1 MCAYLVL
8 PRGLRAPLTTD
19 GTRLDQSGARA
30 SDHSRMHYTTAPFW
44 LDHLVLS
51 RTADRAGRA
60 REFHRAARAGR
71 FVRLAEGV
79 YIPSATWTALGEDDR
94 QRAMVHAIAR
104 ANRAGLVFSHF
115 SAASLWGLPIV
126 GTWPLKVEVVVGSAA
141 VGASRRSYSVRKYPV
156 PEAPDVIDGL
166 SVTPLARTLVDIGRS
181 ATLETSVAMM
191 DHALAMVPRFGALIP
206 GALTTPAALAAEHAM
221 ITSSRGRTRC
231 AQAIALA
238 DGLSGSA
245 GESLSR
251 VVMHMLGA
259 PAPIL
264 QQPFYD
270 RYGLIGYVDFWWPE
284 LNLVGEFDGYGKYL
298 REDLLAGQ
306 STADA
311 VIAEKRREDRLRR
324 CGPRV
329 TRWDWSV
336 ARSLPRLGRHLAE
349 AGLPIRAQ

>member
-1 MCAYLVL
+1 
-8 PRGLRAPLTTD
+8 
-19 GTRLDQSGARA
+19 
-30 SDHSRMHYTTAPFW
+30 MHYTTSPYW

-79 YIPSATWTALGEDDR
+79 YIPSSTWASLGEDDR

-104 ANRAGLVFSHF
+104 ANRPGLVFSHF

-126 GTWPLKVEVVVGSAA
+126 GRWPGKAEVVVGSGA

-156 PEAPDVIDGL
+156 PDAPDIIDGL
-166 SVTPLARTLVDIGRS
+166 PVTPLARTLVDIGRS
-181 ATLETSVAMM
+181 ATLETSIAMM
-191 DHALAMVPRFGALIP
+191 DHALAAAPRSQALIP
-206 GALTTPAALAAEHAM
+206 HALTTSAALMAEHAM
-221 ITSSRGRTRC
+221 IASSRGRTRC

-251 VVMHMLGA
+251 VGMHVLGV

-264 QQPFYD
+264 QQPFYG
-270 RYGLIGYVDFWWPE
+270 RHGLIGYVDFWWPE
-284 LNLVGEFDGYGKYL
+284 FNLIGEFDGYGKYL
-298 REDLLAGQ
+298 REELLAGQ

-311 VIAEKRREDRLRR
+311 VIAEKKREDTLRR
-324 CGPRV
+324 CGPTV
-329 TRWDWSV
+329 TRWDWSI

-349 AGLPIRAQ
+349 AGLPVRAK